1 MVLRAFLILLLGCA
15 SSQQAIASDC
25 IRAPRSVTAVLL
37 DISDPLIPPAT
48 LTFDPLVTKLI
59 NEVEGGGRLDIYV
72 LKDGKKVGD
81 KPSVFC
87 KPEATVGGEEA
98 YKSRLNS
105 KFVAP
110 AKRVF
115 SEARDTY
122 TSSDQS
128 PIIESIYAI
137 SLKSFASHSSSESK
151 PSWFNERPW
160 FKVVVI
166 SDLLQNSSVLNF
178 YKSIPRFEDALQDV
192 KISSWIRQT
201 KDVGVELIMLPS
213 NQYSHLQAKQLNDF
227 WAKYGAHNFCAV
239 RLVAVGESIKTW
251 KSNDCK

>member
-1 MVLRAFLILLLGCA
+1 MILRACLTLLLCCA
-15 SSQQAIASDC
+15 FSQQAIANDC

-48 LTFDPLVTKLI
+48 FVFDPLVTKLI
-59 NEVEGGGRLDIYV
+59 DEVEGGGRLDIYT

-87 KPEATVGGEEA
+87 KPEAPVGGEVA
-98 YKSRLNS
+98 YKHLLNS

-137 SLKSFASHSSSESK
+137 SLKSFASHSSSGSK
-151 PSWFNERPW
+151 SSW